1 MKKILIL
8 MAILGL
14 FLCVFTV
21 SVYAEEEVEP
31 AEPVAVEEENN
42 AWENF
47 VKEWFSAEK
56 VAMYLSWI
64 AYIGTIIGLVANL
77 KKLKASNNLTLKNVT
92 DEVKTAMEQLVG
104 AEMEKQV
111 EKFLPNLVEVQAKT
125 NDILKTFSKILAL
138 SQENSPESRVAI
150 LQLIE
155 DLGTAGKEVVE
166 NAKEVIEQEVEAV
179 KEHKEVIEAKLDKI
193 IEEYDGTSI

>member
-31 AEPVAVEEENN
+31 AEPVAVEEDN

-92 DEVKTAMEQLVG
+92 DEVKDAMEQLVG
-104 AEMEKQV
+104 AEMGKQV